1 MLKRF
6 LAILSLTI
14 CAVTSLSAQENVE
27 NVLIDAVSM
36 IESDDCQGA
45 LALLD
50 SAVVANPGNDALHYY
65 TGVCLYSLRKPALA
79 AEHLKKASQLD
90 TTNTWYKE
98 ALAAA
103 YVSLGEGDKA
113 GEVYL
118 DLTRT
123 NPRKYRN
130 AYTLT
135 LIADAYRMQRN
146 FPKFFETLGEFARD
160 SSIDPEKR
168 SQYLLSAISGFDART
183 FAVIAP
189 QIDTLTRTFTEA
201 APTSYDAHSLRMQIH
216 LFYKNWEGVVEE
228 AAIMATL
235 ADDNASKAEMTGV
248 MGDAYGYLG
257 NQRKAKACYEQA
269 LKYDPERAN
278 TLNNYAWMLCKNGK
292 KLKKAAA
299 MSLKAITKEP
309 DNSSYLDTYGW
320 ILYLQGKA
328 KEAKPYFK
336 HAMIY
341 GGKDSATVLRHYSK
355 VLEALGDMDLAKYYS
370 SLAESK
376 DKGQEE

>member
-6 LAILSLTI
+6 LSLLLITL
-14 CAVTSLSAQENVE
+14 CAAATLSAQENVE
-27 NVLIDAVSM
+27 NILVEAVTL

-50 SAVVANPGNDALHYY
+50 SAVVANPEDDALHYY
-65 TGVCLYSLRKPALA
+65 TGVCLYSMRKPALA
-79 AEHLKKASQLD
+79 AEHLKKAAQLD
-90 TTNTWYKE
+90 STNTWYKE

-113 GEVYL
+113 GEVYM

-146 FPKFFETLGEFARD
+146 FPKYFETLEEFARD
-160 SSIDPEKR
+160 ESVAPDKR
-168 SQYLLSAISGFDART
+168 SQYLLGAISGFDAKT

-189 QIDTLTRTFTEA
+189 QIDALTKTFTDS
-201 APTSYDAHSLRMQIH
+201 APTSIEAHTLRMQIH
-216 LFYKNWEGVVEE
+216 LFYKNWGGVIEE
-228 AAIMATL
+228 AGTMAAL
-235 ADDNASKAEMTGV
+235 AEDNLTKAEMTGV
-248 MGDAYGYLG
+248 MGDAFGYLG
-257 NQRKAKACYEQA
+257 EPRKAKACYEQA

-278 TLNNYAWMLCKNGK
+278 TLNNYAWMLCKSGK

-299 MSLKAITKEP
+299 MSLKAVTKEP

-341 GGKDSATVLRHYSK
+341 GGKDSVTVLRHYAK
-355 VLEALGDMDLAKYYS
+355 VLEALGDEDLAKYYR
-370 SLAESK
+370 SLADSK